1 MTDATPSLDAT
12 AADTGAVAADVTT
25 EANTGAGEGAG
36 SANVADATGDAA
48 SADAGKQ
55 ANAKAGTIADAGD
68 DTGADDGADAPGDAD
83 WRKRL
88 TGGDEK
94 MMKRISRFASEAS
107 FAKAAFDSM
116 DKLRQMPAN
125 TGKLPDNATDEQRA
139 EWRKAQ
145 GIPEKADAYQLPKVA
160 GYDWSDADRTV
171 ADDFFTAAHEANMTQ
186 AQAERAF
193 SWYADRMQ
201 TITADQYEK
210 DTSSRNAL
218 EDDLRSEW
226 GPEYRANVKMLARY
240 AEQTPGAGASI
251 LEARLP
257 DGRRLGEVPEF
268 VKDLVERARDHYG
281 DSSFIA
287 GDGGSSM
294 NNRKAEIENVMK
306 SDINLYRSEGLDKEY
321 RTILEAEQRSNKR

>member
-1 MTDATPSLDAT
+1 MTDANPSLDAT

-36 SANVADATGDAA
+36 SANVADAAGDSAN
-48 SADAGKQ
+48 ADAGKQ
-55 ANAKAGTIADAGD
+55 TNAKAGTIADAGD
-68 DTGADDGADAPGDAD
+68 DTGGDGEGDAPGDAD
-83 WRKRL
+83 WRKEFA
-88 TGGDEK
+88 GGDEK
-94 MMKRISRFASEAS
+94 VLKRISRYASPQGIVKALIAAQDKVQEKQAS
-107 FAKAAFDSM
+107 A
-116 DKLRQMPAN
+116 
-125 TGKLPDNATDEQRA
+125 GKLPEDATDEQRA

-145 GIPEKADAYQLPKVA
+145 GIPDKPDAYQLPKVA
-160 GYDWSDADRTV
+160 GYDWSDADKTV
-171 ADDFFTAAHEANMTQ
+171 ASDFFTAAHEANMTQ

-294 NNRKAEIENVMK
+294 NNRKAEIEKVMK
-306 SDINLYRSEGLDKEY
+306 SDINRYRSEGLDKEY